1 MKHHPMFMPVK
12 QLMLRSPLLPVSAFT
27 ADQQTCLEMVK
38 QPLLAVALMVG
49 SEDLA
54 AQLSRSHTDDRRR
67 DRAGSAVQRY
77 VIRMSTRPTP
87 FGMFAG
93 VGVVELGESTRV
105 QLGDGGPRT
114 RMRPDMRWLLTAVAN
129 MEAQPQLRHQLSA
142 TAHSAIE
149 IVADRVVLSEQ
160 AHSAHPD
167 RLGAVSIRATPVVLA
182 ALEMAQQPTP
192 WDSLAERLAHTSQAP
207 LVRVHRLL
215 DQLWEQGF
223 LVTQLQPPLTHPQPA
238 RYVVDTLAAVPA
250 AATSRSSL
258 LAVLDTMAG
267 WDALPVADRQ
277 NATNQVIE
285 QAAQVLPGGPQP
297 VAQIDTALTL
307 CEPTVNA
314 AIGQAAAEAAE
325 LLVRLADPTIAA
337 PLTSYRRAFTAR
349 YGGDREVGLLEL
361 LDPLRGLGP
370 PPPELATT
378 TPTHS
383 RQQRDGVLRGLA
395 TEALRDRRTTVI
407 LTQADLDAL
416 TTMVPA
422 QSAPMSVD
430 LTVFVLAH
438 SAAHIDA
445 GDFQLLLGPNLGAQA
460 AGRTLGRFASLL
472 GEPASQAL
480 HKIADTEQSHD
491 REANHAELVYLPAD
505 SRAANVAVRP
515 SMWESEI
522 ALGTNASV
530 PPDRTVT
537 LQDLVV
543 GVEDD
548 HLYVRSLSDGRIV
561 HAHTGHMLNGSRAT
575 AAVRLLED
583 IGRSGR
589 QQLRPFSWGPA
600 AGMPFLPRIQVGRV
614 ILAPA
619 QWRIDSRMIR
629 RDLRPDDV
637 GFGDRLL
644 SWRQSW
650 MVPALIYLAR
660 GDQRLLL
667 DLDRSDHQHQL
678 ATALRQPTTQ
688 PILLHEGLPGPE
700 HSWLTGPTGERHLC
714 ELVIPLIQPPPTAP
728 QTPLE
733 HTHPR
738 QRTARPGVRHA
749 GPGSNWLYV
758 KIYGPADRQ
767 DALLAGPL
775 GDLAQAM
782 ILGGLADDWFFI
794 RYADPDSHLRLRFHG
809 SPKTLLHEVLPELT
823 LLAGEV
829 AAAGDS
835 STLVIDGYEREFE
848 RYGGPASMAVV
859 ERIFSVDSATALTL
873 IGLRIGEESPDLVTA
888 RVLSVDALLDGLGLD
903 PDRRRSWYNTWTPNT
918 RLSGTEYRTKKDQL
932 RRLLRPGTGEQPYD
946 PQLQGIFN
954 TQARQLGHL
963 GRQLEEMAATGAMTR
978 DIDAV
983 LASLVHMH
991 LNRHACPGAP
1001 SDALVLGL
1009 LARTTEGLARSS

>member
-1 MKHHPMFMPVK
+1 MKHHPMFVAVK

-38 QPLLAVALMVG
+38 QPLLAAALMVG

-93 VGVVELGESTRV
+93 VGLVELGDSTHV
-105 QLGDGGPRT
+105 QLGDSGPRT
-114 RMRPDMRWLLTAVAN
+114 RMRPDMRWLLTAVAD
-129 MEAQPQLRHQLSA
+129 MEAQPPLRHQLSL
-142 TAHSAIE
+142 TAHAAIE

-160 AHSAHPD
+160 AHAAHPG

-192 WDSLAERLAHTSQAP
+192 WERLAERLGHTSQAP
-207 LVRVHRLL
+207 LARVNRLL

-223 LVTQLQPPLTHPQPA
+223 LVTQLRPPLTHPQPA
-238 RYVVDTLAAVPA
+238 SYVVDTLAAVPA

-258 LAVLDTMAG
+258 VAVLDTMAV
-267 WDALPVADRQ
+267 WDALPIADRQ

-307 CEPTVNA
+307 REPTVNA
-314 AIGQAAAEAAE
+314 VIGQAAAEAAE
-325 LLVRLADPTIAA
+325 LLVRLADATIAA

-370 PPPELATT
+370 PTTEPPT
-378 TPTHS
+378 TPTQS
-383 RQQRDGVLRGLA
+383 GQQRDAVLRGLA

-407 LTQADLDAL
+407 LTEADLDAL
-416 TTMVPA
+416 TTPVPTRF
-422 QSAPMSVD
+422 APVSVD

-472 GEPASQAL
+472 GEPASHAL
-480 HKIADTEQSHD
+480 HTIADTEQSHD

-505 SRAANVAVRP
+505 SRAANVTVRP

-522 ALGTNASV
+522 ALGTNAGV
-530 PPDRTVT
+530 PPERTVT

-543 GVEDD
+543 GVEHD

-561 HAHTGHMLNGSRAT
+561 HAHAGHMLNGSRAT
-575 AAVRLLED
+575 AAIRLLEG
-583 IGRSGR
+583 IARSGR

-629 RDLRPDDV
+629 RDLRPDDA
-637 GFGDRLL
+637 GFDGRLL
-644 SWRQSW
+644 SWRKSW
-650 MVPALIYLAR
+650 MMPALVYLAR

-667 DLDRSDHQHQL
+667 DLDLPDHQHQL

-688 PILLHEGLPGPE
+688 PILIHEGLPGPE
-700 HSWLTGPTGERHLC
+700 HAWLTGPNGERHLG
-714 ELVIPLIQPPPTAP
+714 ELVIPLIQPPPPTP
-728 QTPLE
+728 PTPLE
-733 HTHPR
+733 QTHPR

-749 GPGSNWLYV
+749 RPGSNWLYV

-775 GDLAQAM
+775 GDFAQAM
-782 ILGGLADDWFFI
+782 IHGGLADGWFFI
-794 RYADPDSHLRLRFHG
+794 RYADPDPHLRLRFHG

-823 LLAGEV
+823 LLAGEL

-835 STLVIDGYEREFE
+835 STLVIEGYERELE
-848 RYGGPASMAVV
+848 RYGGSASMAVV
-859 ERIFSVDSATALTL
+859 ERIFSVDSDTAVGV
-873 IGLRIGEESPDLVTA
+873 IGLRLGEESPDLVTA

-903 PDRRRSWYNTWTPNT
+903 PDRRRAWYNTWTSNT
-918 RLSGTEYRTKKDQL
+918 RLSGTEYRARKEQL
-932 RRLLRPGTGEQPYD
+932 RRLLSPGAEGHTD
-946 PQLQGIFN
+946 NPQLRGVF
-954 TQARQLGHL
+954 TAQARQLGPL
-963 GRQLEEMAATGAMTR
+963 GRQLEEMAANGAMTR

-991 LNRHACPGAP
+991 LNRYACPGAP
-1001 SDALVLGL
+1001 SDAVVLGL
-1009 LARTTEGLARSS
+1009 LARTTEGLARSG